1 MVDVSDKQETHRTAL
16 AEASLRFAP
25 AAADALR
32 NATLAKGDAFVT
44 AQVAGILAAKQT
56 GTLIPLAHP
65 LPLAHVEV
73 TFEWAQPTV
82 LRVVAAVATSAQTG
96 VEMEAMVAATV
107 AALTLYDM
115 AKGIDKGIVIETV
128 QLLEKT
134 GGKSGTWKR

>member
-16 AEASLRFAP
+16 AEASMRFTP

-44 AQVAGILAAKQT
+44 AQLAGILAAKQT

-73 TFEWAQPTV
+73 TFEWTESTV
-82 LRVVAAVATSAQTG
+82 LRVLARAATSAQTG
-96 VEMEAMVAATV
+96 VEMEAMVAASV

-128 QLLEKT
+128 RLLE
-134 GGKSGTWKR
+134 